1 MRTPVRNT
9 MSSRP
14 KPWFR
19 QPWPWLLMSGPA
31 IVVVAALYTASLAV
45 RSDDG
50 LVADDYY
57 KRGLAI
63 NQSLDRTAAA
73 AARGLQGTVD
83 IADDGRVD
91 VTLTGRGAW
100 PATVRLRLSHPTQ
113 AGADRI
119 VDLPSVGEGL
129 YGGSIVAFMPGRWR
143 VAVEGDGWKLP
154 AAESTGRRVH
164 VMLGAPDA

>member
-1 MRTPVRNT
+1 MANPT
-9 MSSRP
+9 SSTAM
-14 KPWFR
+14 PWFR

-31 IVVVAALYTASLAV
+31 VVVVAGLYTASLAW

-100 PATVRLRLSHPTQ
+100 PASVRLRLAHPTQ
-113 AGADRI
+113 AGADR
-119 VDLPSVGEGL
+119 VVELPSVGEGR
-129 YGGSIVAFMPGRWR
+129 YAGGIAAFAQGRWR

-164 VMLGAPDA
+164 VVLGAPDA

>member
-1 MRTPVRNT
+1 MKRSDRN
-9 MSSRP
+9 SAG
-14 KPWFR
+14 
-19 QPWPWLLMSGPA
+19 GPRIPA
-31 IVVVAALYTASLAV
+31 GATNEANCPTGKSAAEFIPHTASLAV

-154 AAESTGRRVH
+154 AAESTGRHVH

>member
-1 MRTPVRNT
+1 MTDSTP
-9 MSSRP
+9 SAAS
-14 KPWFR
+14 PWFR

-31 IVVVAALYTASLAV
+31 VVVVAGLYTASLAW

-73 AARGLQGTVD
+73 AVRGLHGTVD

-91 VTLTGRGAW
+91 VALSGRGAW
-100 PATVRLRLSHPTQ
+100 PASVRLRLVHPTH
-113 AGADRI
+113 AGADR
-119 VDLPSVGEGL
+119 VVELPAMGEGR
-129 YGGSIVAFMPGRWR
+129 YAGDIAAFAPGRWR
-143 VAVEGDGWKLP
+143 IAVEGDGWKLP
-154 AAESTGRRVH
+154 AAESTGRQVH
-164 VMLGAPDA
+164 VVLGAPDA